1 MGKNGNIKGKK
12 WGKHKK
18 MDLEMEEK
26 IILSLFFN

>member
-18 MDLEMEEK
+18 NGPRNGGK
-26 IILSLFFN
+26 NNPIIIF